1 MKERMDIEALLEWAY
16 RRQCVDRVASARFT
30 PRGPSGDANGAAVQM
45 MVLGCRVQTSTYAE
59 KVLGATAPDDAL
71 VIHDTVLALGEMWID
86 EQAGLWTR
94 ERAAGIGMSIE
105 WHGGAWWLACAGMG
119 RSPLSQACTAALVIQ
134 HAKSGSRPEWCKG
147 WVAPRGAVAA
157 DATGRDQRGRKR
169 REYQGLGREEV
180 AHYRATYEVW
190 HAALVALAGLLRDAL
205 TDHEVIGPAASP
217 EPWLDEAEKPVR
229 FQKYNEVQ
237 TIEKIAE

>member
-1 MKERMDIEALLEWAY
+1 MKESIDIEKLLEWAY
-16 RRQCVDRVASARFT
+16 RRQCVDRVAASRFS

-94 ERAAGIGMSIE
+94 KRAAGIGMSIE

-134 HAKSGSRPEWCKG
+134 HAKAGSRPEWCAGWQDKG
-147 WVAPRGAVAA
+147 GRPAR
-157 DATGRDQRGRKR
+157 DAGGKDAFGRKR
-169 REYQGLGREEV
+169 KAYQGLGREEV
-180 AHYRATYEVW
+180 AYYRATYTVW

-205 TDHEVIGPAASP
+205 ADHEVIGPAASP
-217 EPWLDEAEKPVR
+217 EPWLDGAEKPVR
-229 FQKYNEVQ
+229 LQNL
-237 TIEKIAE
+237 IAS